1 MLTSRVAWAEV
12 RENYEGLKELL
23 LYFLPAHSRMGS
35 NFLPANLESKFM
47 TSEHFYQRSL
57 GQ

>member
-1 MLTSRVAWAEV
+1 MLTSRVVWAEV

-23 LYFLPAHSRMGS
+23 LHFLPAHSRMGS
-35 NFLPANLESKFM
+35 NFLPATLEFM